1 MDARYLRENLKIK
14 WVSEAGIID
23 NISLIVNEFKLIR
36 QLLPLQICILGP
48 PCSGKTTV
56 ADRLA
61 KHFKIHHITIA
72 KVISEQIE
80 LLEKLVSRER

>member
-1 MDARYLRENLKIK
+1 MEARYLRENLKIQ
-14 WVSEAGIID
+14 WVSEAGLIE
-23 NISLIVNEFKLIR
+23 NISFIVSEFKIKR

-48 PCSGKTTV
+48 PASGKTTI

-61 KHFKIHHITIA
+61 NYYKIHHITIA
-72 KVISEQIE
+72 DVISEQIQ